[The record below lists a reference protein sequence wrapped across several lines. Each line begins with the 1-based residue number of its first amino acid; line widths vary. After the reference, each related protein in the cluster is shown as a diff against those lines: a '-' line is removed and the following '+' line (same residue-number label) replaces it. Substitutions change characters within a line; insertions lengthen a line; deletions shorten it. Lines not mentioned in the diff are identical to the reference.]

1 MFLLNSCLSL
11 FSAACS
17 RRHPFSRSYGV
28 ILPNSLTM
36 LLPSHFRILSS
47 PHPPV
52 SVYGTGTHYTIAAFL
67 GTWLTRFTTL
77 FRSTSRLRIIQR
89 ICLSYTYPACTGI
102 SIPTCAFHMRPYSS
116 DNAWY
121 RNLNLL
127 SIAYVLRPVLETST
141 YPEQISFTL
150 ETLDI
155 RPKGFPPF
163 SRYSFRH
170 SLFLSLHCSF
180 RYSFVGFKN
189 APLPLALRVHGFG
202 VVFQPRTFSAQELST
217 SELLRALFECVAAS
231 EPTS

>member
-36 LLPSHFRILSS
+36 LLPSALGFS

-67 GTWLTRFTTL
+67 GTGSHASLLYFAPHHIFGLYNGFACCTPTPLVPVFP
-77 FRSTSRLRIIQR
+77 F
-89 ICLSYTYPACTGI
+89 PAR
-102 SIPTCAFHMRPYSS
+102 AFHMRPYSS

-127 SIAYVLRPVLETST
+127 SIAYVLRPVL
-141 YPEQISFTL
+141 
-150 ETLDI
+150 
-155 RPKGFPPF
+155 RPRLTQ
-163 SRYSFRH
+163 SRS
-170 SLFLSLHCSF
+170 
-180 RYSFVGFKN
+180 
-189 APLPLALRVHGFG
+189 ALLWK
-202 VVFQPRTFSAQELST
+202 P
-217 SELLRALFECVAAS
+217 
-231 EPTS
+231 